1 MAFSDA
7 DKFNRITDEIKNLVN
22 WYENTHLNE
31 KTTKVFLSNGESF
44 IYKVPKRQIAH
55 LLGVKT
61 DFLVN
66 TRMLSNT
73 SSYEVLKEFIE
84 NDYRFST
91 KIASGE
97 YKLSDIFSEDILK
110 KLSNFKENLFIS
122 VDKTVAVCSYRS
134 DIHYN
139 EGSKHMKCDY
149 IVIQELDDGTVLE
162 LDLVINNNTVYPMS
176 NKSYDD
182 YNEADIVFKD
192 LLKNQTVSMLSAI
205 KLLSIDGYYN
215 RPIYQNDRQVILNL
229 RKLKEYKTKYSC
241 HTDNDSDYEHLCE
254 RYSKSKNN
262 NCTNDEILDK
272 IIECM
277 MKGIE
282 IQPSKLGLK
291 STDLTEQHRA
301 LINAFND
308 NIMMGTTVKNSEQK
322 YSSLQKQIKDL
333 KEERRLLEEEN
344 KRINNELEETS
355 QKCSR
360 LNTEC
365 AKAKVLVKT
374 FKSAINNFENP
385 TE

>member
-7 DKFNRITDEIKNLVN
+7 SKFNRIVEEISNLIN
-22 WYENTHLNE
+22 WYENIHLSE
-31 KTTKVFLSNGESF
+31 KATKVFLSNGESF

-97 YKLSDIFSEDILK
+97 YKLSDIFSEGVIK
-110 KLSNFKENLFIS
+110 KISHFKDNLFIS
-122 VDKTVAVCSYRS
+122 VDKTVAICSYKG

-162 LDLVINNNTVYPMS
+162 LDLVINNNTAYPMS

-192 LLKNQTVSMLSAI
+192 LLKDQTISMLSAI

-215 RPIYQNDRQVILNL
+215 KPIYQNERQIILNL
-229 RKLKEYKTKYSC
+229 EKLKTYKRNYNC
-241 HTDNDSDYEHLCE
+241 HTDNDSDYGHMCE

-262 NCTNDEILDK
+262 NYANDEILDK

-277 MKGIE
+277 MKGVE

-301 LINAFND
+301 LIDAFND
-308 NIMMGTTVKNSEQK
+308 NIIMGITAKNGEQK

-333 KEERRLLEEEN
+333 KEEKRLLEEE
-344 KRINNELEETS
+344 KTRRNNELEEKK
-355 QKCSR
+355 QECKR
-360 LNTEC
+360 LNKENEN
-365 AKAKVLVKT
+365 AKVLIKT
-374 FKSAINNFENP
+374 FKSAINEFENP